1 MYIFNNNNNNNNN
14 NDFNKIL
21 TFIEMIPIDHSY

>member
-14 NDFNKIL
+14 NNFNKTL
-21 TFIEMIPIDHSY
+21 TFIGMIPIDHSY

>member
-14 NDFNKIL
+14 NNFNKIL
-21 TFIEMIPIDHSY
+21 TFIEMIPIDHFY